1 MQMHLGPIAFAALRR
16 ALLVA
21 MAATLILVLLP
32 AALAAQAGG

>member
-1 MQMHLGPIAFAALRR
+1 VHLQFGSIAYAAIRR

-21 MAATLILVLLP
+21 MAVALILVLLP